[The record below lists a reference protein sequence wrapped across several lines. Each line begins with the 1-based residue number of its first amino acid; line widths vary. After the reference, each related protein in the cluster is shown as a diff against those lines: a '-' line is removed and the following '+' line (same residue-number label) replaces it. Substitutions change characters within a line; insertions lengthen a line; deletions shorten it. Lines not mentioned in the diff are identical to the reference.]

1 MCYHCKEGVINAP
14 ISLTQ
19 TQLED
24 LRKLV
29 LRNISKDQVL
39 ILSNIPRVP
48 ASITSVL
55 REISRR
61 YNVPLENLREHAR
74 TLKDLKLIDYGEP
87 HEFRGVTLT
96 ALGEF
101 MTSFTIEDELSVTGN
116 LVHTSQGTKPFGE
129 LLKDLRKM
137 VLKMVADAGSGH
149 LGASLS
155 AVDILATLYFRKMQ
169 HDPKNPD
176 WEERDRLILS
186 KGHAVPAL
194 YAVLC
199 EAGYI
204 PSEELTTL
212 REIGSRLQGHSD
224 TITPGVDAKTGS
236 LGQGL
241 SIAVGMSIAAKLDKR
256 SYRIYVIMGDGE
268 LQEGQVWEAAMTA
281 AHHKLDNIV
290 VFVDRNQYQLTGST
304 ETVKAVEPL
313 VDKWKS
319 FGWNALRIDGHDH
332 FNVLDALEVC
342 ENTSG
347 KPSVL
352 IADTTKGRG
361 VSFLEG
367 NKYAKSIPTDTALM
381 KALAELES
389 E

>member
-332 FNVLDALEVC
+332 VNVLDAL
-342 ENTSG
+342 
-347 KPSVL
+347 
-352 IADTTKGRG
+352 
-361 VSFLEG
+361 
-367 NKYAKSIPTDTALM
+367 
-381 KALAELES
+381 
-389 E
+389 

>member
-1 MCYHCKEGVINAP
+1 
-14 ISLTQ
+14 
-19 TQLED
+19 
-24 LRKLV
+24 
-29 LRNISKDQVL
+29 
-39 ILSNIPRVP
+39 
-48 ASITSVL
+48 
-55 REISRR
+55 
-61 YNVPLENLREHAR
+61 
-74 TLKDLKLIDYGEP
+74 
-87 HEFRGVTLT
+87 
-96 ALGEF
+96 

>member
-1 MCYHCKEGVINAP
+1 M
-14 ISLTQ
+14 
-19 TQLED
+19 
-24 LRKLV
+24 
-29 LRNISKDQVL
+29 
-39 ILSNIPRVP
+39 P

-55 REISRR
+55 REISKR
-61 YNVPLENLREHAR
+61 YNVPLERLRDHAKNLR
-74 TLKDLKLIDYGEP
+74 DLKLVDYGEP
-87 HEFRGVTLT
+87 PEFRGVTLT
-96 ALGEF
+96 TLGEF

-116 LVHTSQGTKPFGE
+116 LVHTSTGPRPFGE
-129 LLKDLRKM
+129 LLKDLRKK

-155 AVDILATLYFRKMQ
+155 VIEILATLYFKKMQ

-176 WEERDRLILS
+176 WEERDRIILS

-204 PSEELTTL
+204 PPEELTTL
-212 REIGSRLQGHSD
+212 REIGSRLQGHCD
-224 TITPGVDAKTGS
+224 TVTPGVDAKTGS

-241 SIAVGMSIAAKLDKR
+241 SMAVGMGIAAKLDK
-256 SYRIYVIMGDGE
+256 SSFRIYVIIGDGE

-281 AHHKLDNIV
+281 AHHRLDNIV
-290 VFVDRNQYQLTGST
+290 AIVDRNQYQLTGNT
-304 ETVKAVEPL
+304 ENVKAVEPL
-313 VDKWKS
+313 VEKWES
-319 FGWNALRIDGHDH
+319 FGWNTLRVNGHDQ
-332 FNVLDALEVC
+332 FNLLDALEVC
-342 ENTSG
+342 ENTHG

-361 VSFLEG
+361 ISFLEG
-367 NKYAKSIPTDTALM
+367 NKYAKSLPSKTDFQ
-381 KALAELES
+381 KALAELGS